1 MHTQTTTKGSGR
13 QRGSSKRL
21 ASVGYE
27 KDWKAAVLK
36 SCEVRQ
42 ASQGS
47 AKEMEYLFQELTR
60 PSCVG
65 LGGNGQV
72 R

>member
-47 AKEMEYLFQELTR
+47 AKEMGFK
-60 PSCVG
+60 
-65 LGGNGQV
+65 N
-72 R
+72 